1 MRHVGQA
8 AYGRVL
14 RAAISMTGDK
24 AVVARRLAVSVRRM
38 DDWLEGKRPIP
49 DQAFLL
55 LVDIVEECAARKG
68 RAERR

>member
-1 MRHVGQA
+1 
-8 AYGRVL
+8 
-14 RAAISMTGDK
+14 MTGDK
-24 AVVARRLAVSVRRM
+24 AAVARRLAVSVRRM

-55 LVDIVEECAARKG
+55 LLDIVEECAARKG

>member
-1 MRHVGQA
+1 
-8 AYGRVL
+8 
-14 RAAISMTGDK
+14 MTGDK
-24 AVVARRLAVSVRRM
+24 AAVARRLAVSVRRM

-68 RAERR
+68 RTERR